1 MWKTMSELGLYV
13 DRKSPIHSLDP
24 RVKILWFAMVLFS
37 SIVCQFDGSVSILIF
52 FSLLIG
58 MIIAKL
64 PLMRFLLT
72 FLYSSIF
79 FLVAVLMW
87 ASYYQNTGEYL
98 FTFPLTG
105 IRITNVGL
113 LVGTGKFFLI
123 VNPVIAM
130 SILLSTVRPYDLV
143 QVSSKLGLPYK
154 AGFMFLLSLRMLTL
168 AIAEIRN
175 IMDVQ
180 KARGIEVDSKNPLK
194 RVSNMIPIFIP
205 LIIRIMSL
213 AWELSITLMVRG
225 FGYSRARSYAFP
237 IQWGRK
243 DTLASILIIAIY
255 ASIAVYK
262 VMGFSLYSL
271 IPRSL

>member
-1 MWKTMSELGLYV
+1 MSELGLYV
-13 DRKSPIHSLDP
+13 DRKSLIHSLDP
-24 RVKILWFAMVLFS
+24 RVKILWFAMVLIS
-37 SIVCQFDGSVSILIF
+37 SIICQFDGSVSSLIF
-52 FSLLIG
+52 ISLLIG
-58 MIIAKL
+58 MILARL
-64 PLMRFLLT
+64 PLIRFLLT

-79 FLVAVLMW
+79 FLVAILVW

-98 FTFPLTG
+98 FTFPLAG
-105 IRITNVGL
+105 IRITDVGL

-130 SILLSTVRPYDLV
+130 TIFLSTVKPYDLI
-143 QVSSKLGLPYK
+143 QVSTKLGLPYK

-168 AIAEIRN
+168 AVTEIRN

-180 KARGIEVDSKNPLK
+180 KARGIEVDSKNPVK
-194 RVSNMIPIFIP
+194 RVSNMIPVFIP

-225 FGYSRARSYAFP
+225 FGYSRVRSYAFP
-237 IQWGRK
+237 LQWGRK

-255 ASIAVYK
+255 TSIAVYRL
-262 VMGFSLYSL
+262 MGFSLYSL
-271 IPRSL
+271 IPKPL